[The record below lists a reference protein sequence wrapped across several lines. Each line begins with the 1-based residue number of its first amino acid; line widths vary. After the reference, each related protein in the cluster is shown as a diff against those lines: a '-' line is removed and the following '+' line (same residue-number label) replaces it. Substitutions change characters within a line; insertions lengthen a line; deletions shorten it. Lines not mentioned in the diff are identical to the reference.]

1 MASAAPTLLL
11 SPPPITDRIALGAL
25 TRTFPPELVDW
36 VIEQTGRVEQRRRLL
51 PARVVVYFVLA
62 LALYSQAAYEEVM
75 RCLVEGLGWAVQA
88 RRGRRSWPYW
98 HVPGASALA
107 QARERLGPGP
117 LELLYAKAARPLA
130 TAATR
135 GAWYRGWRLLVLD
148 GTCLDTPDSPAN
160 QVLGRANSGRG
171 VGAFPQVRVVGL
183 VEAGTHAI
191 IDAVQG
197 SYATGEL
204 TLAGELAREGGPLGP
219 GVLLLADRLFTGA
232 ALWQR
237 MAATGAELAWRV
249 RCGSKTAPKLPVD
262 QVLSDGSWLSRIHA
276 DRRRHHPIT
285 VRVIEYTLSDPG
297 RRTSAERYR
306 LVTTILDPDLA
317 PAGELAALYTE
328 RWEVETA
335 LGELKTT
342 QRDPKQVLR
351 SKSPELVAQEVWAH
365 LLVHYAL
372 RAVMHTAALAEDL
385 DPDRLSFIRSL
396 RVIRRQVIAQPAFSP
411 LTRSSPRSTARSRS
425 C

>member
-1 MASAAPTLLL
+1 MAPAPPTLLP

-25 TRTFPPELVDW
+25 TYTFPPDLVDR
-36 VIEQTGRVEQRRRLL
+36 VIAQTGRTEQRRRLL

-62 LALYSQAAYEEVM
+62 LALYGHAAYEEVM
-75 RCLVEGLGWAVQA
+75 RCLVEGLGWAQHA
-88 RRGRRSWPYW
+88 RRGRRSWPFW

-107 QARERLGPGP
+107 EARERLGPEP
-117 LELLYAKAARPLA
+117 LKALFEQAARPLA
-130 TAATR
+130 TQATH
-135 GAWYRGWRLLVLD
+135 GAFWRNWRLLILD
-148 GTCLDTPDSPAN
+148 GTCLDVPDSPAN
-160 QVLGRANSGRG
+160 QALGRSKSGRGEG

-197 SYATGEL
+197 PYSTGEL
-204 TLAGELAREGGPLGP
+204 TLAHQLAHDRGPLGP
-219 GVLLLADRLFTGA
+219 GVLVLADRLFAGA
-232 ALWQR
+232 ELWQA
-237 MAATGAELAWRV
+237 MAATGAELVWRV
-249 RCGSKTAPKLPVD
+249 KCGSQSAPTLPVD
-262 QVLSDGSWLSRIHA
+262 QVLADGSWLSRLYARSDRH
-276 DRRRHHPIT
+276 RRRHPTT
-285 VRVIEYTLSDPG
+285 VRVIEYALTDPG
-297 RRTSAERYR
+297 RRTSTDRYR

-335 LGELKTT
+335 LAELKTT
-342 QRDPKQVLR
+342 QRGPRQVLR

-396 RVIRRQVIAQPAFSP
+396 RVVRRQVIARPAFSP
-411 LTRSSPRSTARSRS
+411 
-425 C
+425 

>member
-1 MASAAPTLLL
+1 MAPAAPALLP

-25 TRTFPPELVDW
+25 TSTFPPELVDR
-36 VIEQTGRVEQRRRLL
+36 VVQETGRAEQRRRLL

-62 LALYSQAAYEEVM
+62 LALYSHAAYEEVM
-75 RCLVEGLGWAVQA
+75 RCPVEGLGWAVRA

-107 QARERLGPGP
+107 EARERLGAEP
-117 LELLYAKAARPLA
+117 LKLLFAMAARPLA
-130 TAATR
+130 TTATR
-135 GAWYRGWRLLVLD
+135 GAWYRHWRLLILD
-148 GTCLDTPDSPAN
+148 GTCLDVPDSPAN
-160 QVLGRANSGRG
+160 QALGRSKSGRGEG

-191 IDAVQG
+191 VDAAQG
-197 SYATGEL
+197 PSSSGEQ
-204 TLAGELAREGGPLGP
+204 TLARGLAREGGPLGR

-232 ALWQR
+232 ELWR
-237 MAATGAELAWRV
+237 AMAMTGADLVWRV
-249 RCGSKTAPKLPVD
+249 KCASKTAPKLPVD
-262 QVLSDGSWLSRIHA
+262 QVLADGSWLSRIYA
-276 DRRRHHPIT
+276 ASDRRKRHSIT
-285 VRVIEYTLSDPG
+285 VRVIEYTLTDPG
-297 RRTSAERYR
+297 RRTSVDRYR

-328 RWEVETA
+328 RWEIETA

-342 QRDPKQVLR
+342 QRGPKQVLR
-351 SKSPELVAQEVWAH
+351 SKRPELVAQEVWAH

-372 RAVMHTAALAEDL
+372 RAVMHTAALDADL

-396 RVIRRQVIAQPAFSP
+396 RVVRRQVIAQPAFSP
-411 LTRSSPRSTARSRS
+411 
-425 C
+425 

>member
-1 MASAAPTLLL
+1 MAPAAPTQLP

-25 TRTFPPELVDW
+25 TSTFPPDLVDQ
-36 VIEQTGRVEQRRRLL
+36 VVEQTGRAEQRRRLL

-62 LALYSQAAYEEVM
+62 LALYSQAAYEEVV
-75 RCLVEGLGWAVQA
+75 RCLVEGLGWAQQA

-107 QARERLGPGP
+107 EARERLGPEP
-117 LELLYAKAARPLA
+117 LRVLFAQAARPLA
-130 TAATR
+130 TGATR

-160 QVLGRANSGRG
+160 RALGRAKSGRGEG
-171 VGAFPQVRVVGL
+171 VGAFPMVRVVGL

-191 IDAVQG
+191 VDAAQG
-197 SYATGEL
+197 PYSSGEQ
-204 TLAGELAREGGPLGP
+204 TLARQLAREGGPLGP

-232 ALWQR
+232 ELWQQ
-237 MAATGAELAWRV
+237 MALTGAELVWRV
-249 RCGSKTAPKLPVD
+249 RCGSKTAPKLPVE
-262 QVLSDGSWLSRIHA
+262 QVLADGSWRSHLRAAHGQ
-276 DRRRHHPIT
+276 RIT
-285 VRVIEYTLSDPG
+285 VRVVEYALSDPG
-297 RRTSAERYR
+297 RRTSVDRYR

-317 PAGELAALYTE
+317 PAHELAALYTE

-335 LGELKTT
+335 LAELKTT
-342 QRDPKQVLR
+342 QRGPRQVLR

-372 RAVMHTAALAEDL
+372 RAVMHTAALEQDL
-385 DPDRLSFIRSL
+385 DPDRLSFIRTL
-396 RVIRRQVIAQPAFSP
+396 RVVRRQVIAQPAFSP
-411 LTRSSPRSTARSRS
+411 
-425 C
+425 